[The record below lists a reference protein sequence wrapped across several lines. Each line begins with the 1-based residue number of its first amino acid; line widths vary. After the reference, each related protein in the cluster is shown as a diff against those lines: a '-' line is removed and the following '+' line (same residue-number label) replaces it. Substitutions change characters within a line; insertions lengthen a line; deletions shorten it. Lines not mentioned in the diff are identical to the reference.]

1 MANKIIYY
9 TAKNSGCKPCEELGK
24 LIEEG
29 KFASP
34 DGEVDFVDIMTDE
47 GFKRF
52 SDEIL
57 SKDDAAVPS
66 AYLNG
71 KKCQLFVKDE
81 VVYFDCPSTDQ
92 SSNPDEK
99 SSLEETG
106 SSHAA
111 SPSSPPS
118 DSPGTQP

>member
-1 MANKIIYY
+1 MANKIIYF

-24 LIEEG
+24 LIEAG
-29 KFASP
+29 KFQSP

-57 SKDDAAVPS
+57 SKDDGGVPS

-71 KKCQLFVKDE
+71 KKCQLFVQDE
-81 VVYFDCPSTDQ
+81 IVYFECPSNDQ
-92 SSNPDEK
+92 PSSPDEK
-99 SSLEETG
+99 SSPGET
-106 SSHAA
+106 AA
-111 SPSSPPS
+111 SHDASLSSPL
-118 DSPGTQP
+118 